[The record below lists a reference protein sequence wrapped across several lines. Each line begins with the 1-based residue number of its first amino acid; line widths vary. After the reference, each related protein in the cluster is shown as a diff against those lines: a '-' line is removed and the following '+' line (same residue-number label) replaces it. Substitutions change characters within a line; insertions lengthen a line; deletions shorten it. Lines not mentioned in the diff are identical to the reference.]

1 MQVEATQHIAKC
13 SRCLKRKSTPQVAP
27 LQPIFV
33 SQPLELVHLDYL
45 TLEPSKENIENV
57 LVITDHFT
65 RYALAYA
72 SKTQTAQA
80 TARILWGNFICHYG
94 FPEQFIS
101 DQGRNF
107 ESDLIQELCKIAGV
121 KKLHTTPYHP
131 QSNGQCERF
140 NSTLCNMLDT
150 LSDEEKSDWKSNLG
164 CMTHAYNCTKHAST
178 IYSPYYLMFG
188 RHPRLPTDVAFGL
201 HKPNCSDNCSKS
213 RYIQKLRRRL
223 NYAHKKASKYSSEQA
238 QKYKT
243 SYDKS
248 VKGPQL
254 QVNDLVLVK
263 IVGHKARHKI
273 QDKWESEE
281 YIVIEQPIPGTP
293 VYRVRPVTGTK
304 VRTLHRNLLL
314 PLGVKYHPDIDSDES
329 NSDGT
334 VHVDTSHSR
343 SNQPEKAYSQ
353 TSQAKSVRFQ
363 SELPKVGFEDKKGD
377 VSQADSSRV
386 NEDDTNLPIPPMETV
401 NQVPDVESGLS
412 DSTGTSAHL
421 VPDDVNL
428 SSQYLVTQSDD
439 SSDKEDTTT
448 TELNIDS
455 QVNKSNTEDDLP
467 FIDSK
472 IDSLVDTNE
481 FLEFVETLDDREQTT
496 AIEPKSVTE
505 SQFSSVM
512 SYHEGDSTPL
522 MDPSTDSQELSKS
535 LDVESTEELA
545 SGTINQEDDSSHD
558 IDVFA
563 SDTEKSSSQSVP
575 DGSSV
580 QNSIIVPSVEEDES
594 ENVISVEI
602 AEPRRSGRARKQT
615 ALYGNPLLYTITCKL
630 TPRFVPVFFNKM
642 SETLES
648 LHTYYLMDSKS
659 DDSS

>member
-1 MQVEATQHIAKC
+1 MLARRKQH
-13 SRCLKRKSTPQVAP
+13 R
-27 LQPIFV
+27 
-33 SQPLELVHLDYL
+33 
-45 TLEPSKENIENV
+45 
-57 LVITDHFT
+57 
-65 RYALAYA
+65 
-72 SKTQTAQA
+72 A
-80 TARILWGNFICHYG
+80 TARILWDNFICHYE

-140 NSTLCNMLDT
+140 NSTLCNMLGT
-150 LSDEEKSDWKSNLG
+150 LSDEEKSDWKSHLG

-178 IYSPYYLMFG
+178 TYSPYYLMFG
-188 RHPRLPTDVAFGL
+188 RCPRLPIDVTFGL

-238 QKYKT
+238 QKYKA

-254 QVNDLVLVK
+254 QVNDLILVK
-263 IVGHKARHKI
+263 IVAHKARHKI

-314 PLGVKYHPDIDSDES
+314 PLGVKYQPDIDSDES
-329 NSDGT
+329 DSDDS
-334 VHVDTSHSR
+334 VYVDTSHSR

-363 SELPKVGFEDKKGD
+363 PELPKVGFEDRKGD
-377 VSQADSSRV
+377 VSQADSSKV
-386 NEDDTNLPIPPMETV
+386 DVDDINLPISPMESV
-401 NQVPDVESGLS
+401 DQVPDVESGFS
-412 DSTGTSAHL
+412 DSTGTSEHL

-428 SSQYLVTQSDD
+428 PSQYLVTHSDD

-481 FLEFVETLDDREQTT
+481 FLEFVDTLDDREQTT

-522 MDPSTDSQELSKS
+522 RDPSTDSQELSKS
-535 LDVESTEELA
+535 LDVESTEV

-575 DGSSV
+575 DDSSV
-580 QNSIIVPSVEEDES
+580 QNFNIVQSVEEDES

-602 AEPRRSGRARKQT
+602 AEPRRSGRERKQT

-642 SETLES
+642 SETLET
-648 LHTYYLMDSKS
+648 LHTNYLMDSKS
-659 DDSS
+659 DDSP

>member
-27 LQPIFV
+27 LQPILV

-45 TLEPSKENIENV
+45 TLEPSKGNNENV

-80 TARILWGNFICHYG
+80 TARILWDNFICHYG

-140 NSTLCNMLDT
+140 NSTLCNMLGT
-150 LSDEEKSDWKSNLG
+150 LSDEEKSDWKSHLG

-178 IYSPYYLMFG
+178 TYSPYYLMFG
-188 RHPRLPTDVAFGL
+188 RHPRLPIDVAFGL

-263 IVGHKARHKI
+263 IVAHKARHKI
-273 QDKWESEE
+273 QDRWESEE
-281 YIVIEQPIPGTP
+281 YIVIEQPIPCTP

-314 PLGVKYHPDIDSDES
+314 PLGVKYQPDIDSDES
-329 NSDGT
+329 DSDDS
-334 VHVDTSHSR
+334 VHIDTSHSR
-343 SNQPEKAYSQ
+343 SSQPEKAYSQ
-353 TSQAKSVRFQ
+353 TSQAKSIRFQ

-377 VSQADSSRV
+377 VSQADPSRV
-386 NEDDTNLPIPPMETV
+386 DEDDTNLPIPPMESV
-401 NQVPDVESGLS
+401 SQVPDDESGLS
-412 DSTGTSAHL
+412 GSTGTSEHL

-428 SSQYLVTQSDD
+428 PSQYLVTHSDD

-448 TELNIDS
+448 TELNVDS

-481 FLEFVETLDDREQTT
+481 FLEFVDTLDDREQTT
-496 AIEPKSVTE
+496 AMEPKSVTE

-545 SGTINQEDDSSHD
+545 SGTVDQEDDSSHD

-563 SDTEKSSSQSVP
+563 SDTEKSVP
-575 DGSSV
+575 DDSSV
-580 QNSIIVPSVEEDES
+580 QHIDSNITQSVGEDEP

-642 SETLES
+642 SKTLES
-648 LHTYYLMDSKS
+648 LQTNYLKDSKS

>member
-1 MQVEATQHIAKC
+1 M
-13 SRCLKRKSTPQVAP
+13 PQEKIYSSGCPFTAP
-27 LQPIFV
+27 LQPILV

-45 TLEPSKENIENV
+45 TLEPSKGNIENV

-80 TARILWGNFICHYG
+80 TARILWDNFICHYG

-140 NSTLCNMLDT
+140 NSTLCNMLGT
-150 LSDEEKSDWKSNLG
+150 LSDEEKSDWKSYLG

-178 IYSPYYLMFG
+178 TYSPYYLMFG
-188 RHPRLPTDVAFGL
+188 RHPRLPIDVAFGL

-263 IVGHKARHKI
+263 IVAHKARHKI

-281 YIVIEQPIPGTP
+281 YIIIEQPIPGTP

-314 PLGVKYHPDIDSDES
+314 PLGVKYQPDIDSDES
-329 NSDGT
+329 DSDDS

-343 SNQPEKAYSQ
+343 SSQPEEVYSQ

-377 VSQADSSRV
+377 VSQTDPSRIDEG
-386 NEDDTNLPIPPMETV
+386 NTNLPISPMESV
-401 NQVPDVESGLS
+401 NQVPDVESSLN
-412 DSTGTSAHL
+412 DSTGTSEHL

-428 SSQYLVTQSDD
+428 PSQYLVTHSDD

-448 TELNIDS
+448 TELNFDS

-481 FLEFVETLDDREQTT
+481 FLEFVDTLDDREQTT
-496 AIEPKSVTE
+496 AMEPKSVTE

-522 MDPSTDSQELSKS
+522 MDPSPDSQQLSKS

-575 DGSSV
+575 DDSSV
-580 QNSIIVPSVEEDES
+580 QNIDFNIVQSVEEDEP

-602 AEPRRSGRARKQT
+602 AEPRRSNRARKQT
-615 ALYGNPLLYTITCKL
+615 ALYGNPLFYTITCKL

-648 LHTYYLMDSKS
+648 LHTNYLMDSKS

>member
-1 MQVEATQHIAKC
+1 M
-13 SRCLKRKSTPQVAP
+13 
-27 LQPIFV
+27 
-33 SQPLELVHLDYL
+33 
-45 TLEPSKENIENV
+45 
-57 LVITDHFT
+57 
-65 RYALAYA
+65 
-72 SKTQTAQA
+72 
-80 TARILWGNFICHYG
+80 
-94 FPEQFIS
+94 
-101 DQGRNF
+101 
-107 ESDLIQELCKIAGV
+107 IQELCKIAGV

-140 NSTLCNMLDT
+140 NSTLCNMLGT
-150 LSDEEKSDWKSNLG
+150 LSDEEKSDWKSHLG
-164 CMTHAYNCTKHAST
+164 CITHSYNCTKHAST
-178 IYSPYYLMFG
+178 TYSPYYLMFG
-188 RHPRLPTDVAFGL
+188 RHPRLPIDVAFGL

-263 IVGHKARHKI
+263 IVAHKARHKI

-314 PLGVKYHPDIDSDES
+314 PLGVKYQPDIDSGES
-329 NSDGT
+329 DSDDS
-334 VHVDTSHSR
+334 VCVDTSHSR
-343 SNQPEKAYSQ
+343 SNQPEKAY
-353 TSQAKSVRFQ
+353 SQAKSVRFQ
-363 SELPKVGFEDKKGD
+363 SELPKVGFEDRKGD
-377 VSQADSSRV
+377 VSQADSSKID
-386 NEDDTNLPIPPMETV
+386 EDFPIPPMESV
-401 NQVPDVESGLS
+401 NQVPDVESGFN
-412 DSTGTSAHL
+412 DSTGTSEHL
-421 VPDDVNL
+421 IPDDVNL
-428 SSQYLVTQSDD
+428 PSQYLVTQSDD
-439 SSDKEDTTT
+439 SSDMEDTTT

-455 QVNKSNTEDDLP
+455 QVNKSYTEDDLP

-481 FLEFVETLDDREQTT
+481 FLEFVDTLNDREQTT
-496 AIEPKSVTE
+496 PIEPKSVTE

-535 LDVESTEELA
+535 H
-545 SGTINQEDDSSHD
+545 QEDDSSHD

-575 DGSSV
+575 GDSSV
-580 QNSIIVPSVEEDES
+580 QNSDIVQSVEEDES

-602 AEPRRSGRARKQT
+602 TEPRRSGRERKQT
-615 ALYGNPLLYTITCKL
+615 VLYGNPLLYTITCKL

-648 LHTYYLMDSKS
+648 LHTNYLMDSKN
-659 DDSS
+659 DESS